1 MYRKNTTKNQLL
13 VFILKNTF
21 NDVQHIYHI
30 YNHQLTKI
38 LLTMIV
44 NPKNY
49 DVIKEVLLD
58 ITVHNL
64 YGLSKTEALDRTINN
79 VIHEELIEDLSILTY
94 YECFYKY
101 PSLFLSTI
109 WSLLYGKGNYS
120 ASDKFYEIQ
129 LEELVKEEVQSP
141 LLKYYK
147 NAVNKNIMK
156 IRSLKTYDKTD
167 LADALFMYIRMINM
181 NPKPQC
187 INFDYE
193 NNTEYRNN
201 RAYS

>member
-1 MYRKNTTKNQLL
+1 MYKKNTTKNQLL
-13 VFILKNTF
+13 VFILRNKC

-38 LLTMIV
+38 LLTMVV

-49 DVIKEVLLD
+49 DLIKEVLLD
-58 ITVHNL
+58 IITHNH
-64 YGLSKTEALDRTINN
+64 YGLLQTEGLDNAINN
-79 VIHEELIEDLSILTY
+79 VIHEELIEDLSTLTY

-109 WSLLYGKGNYS
+109 WSLIEGKDNYR

-129 LEELVKEEVQSP
+129 LEELVKEEIQSP

-147 NAVNKNIMK
+147 NTVNKNIMR
-156 IRSLKTYDKTD
+156 IRSLKTYDKTE
-167 LADALFMYIRMINM
+167 LAHALFRYIRMINM
-181 NPKPQC
+181 RPRPQC
-187 INFDYE
+187 INFNYE
-193 NNTEYRNN
+193 NIPF
-201 RAYS
+201 

>member
-1 MYRKNTTKNQLL
+1 MYKKNTTKNQLL

-21 NDVQHIYHI
+21 NDVQHHIYHI
-30 YNHQLTKI
+30 YNHQLAKI

-49 DVIKEVLLD
+49 DLIKEVLLD
-58 ITVHNL
+58 IIVHNHF
-64 YGLSKTEALDRTINN
+64 GLPKTEGLEKAICN
-79 VIHEELIEDLSILTY
+79 VIYKREELIEDLSILTY

-109 WSLLYGKGNYS
+109 WSLIEGKGNYR

-147 NAVNKNIMK
+147 NAVNKNIMR
-156 IRSLKTYDKTD
+156 IRSVKSYDETE
-167 LADALFMYIRMINM
+167 LADRLFMYIRMVNM
-181 NPKPQC
+181 RSRPQC
-187 INFDYE
+187 INFNYE
-193 NNTEYRNN
+193 NIPF
-201 RAYS
+201 

>member
-1 MYRKNTTKNQLL
+1 MYKKNTTKNQLL
-13 VFILKNTF
+13 VFILRNTF
-21 NDVQHIYHI
+21 NDVQHHIYHI
-30 YNHQLTKI
+30 YNHQLNKI

-49 DVIKEVLLD
+49 DLIKEVLLD
-58 ITVHNL
+58 IIVHNRF
-64 YGLSKTEALDRTINN
+64 GLPKTEGLEKAINN
-79 VIHEELIEDLSILTY
+79 VIHEDLIEDLSILTY

-109 WSLLYGKGNYS
+109 WSLIYGKSNYH

-129 LEELVKEEVQSP
+129 LEELVKEEIQSP

-156 IRSLKTYDKTD
+156 IRSVKTYDKTE
-167 LADALFMYIRMINM
+167 LADRLFMYIRMINM
-181 NPKPQC
+181 RPRPQC
-187 INFDYE
+187 INFNYE
-193 NNTEYRNN
+193 NIPF
-201 RAYS
+201 